1 MTDRA
6 GAAAHL
12 DVGSRAIDALMRAGA
27 VDAGLAGVGEL
38 DSARSVIESR
48 RDAGL
53 NDEMSFT
60 FRNPARSSDPTSG
73 LPSARSALVA
83 AFPYGP
89 AVSRGAGEPAA
100 PGPDAGAALVGEVAL
115 YAAEHA
121 YEGLHACLEAGAAVL
136 REVGHRAVIVSDDN
150 ALVDR
155 AMAVRAGIGW
165 TGKNTN
171 ILVPGAGSWVVLGSV
186 LTDAELLGAG
196 SASTAPAEARVR
208 GGCGPC
214 TRCLEGCPTGALPA
228 PGVLDATRCLSWLL
242 QRTGSFPRRFR
253 VALGTRIYGCD
264 ECQVVCPPS
273 QRRAASQSGARDG
286 SGGAEVDLVDLLESA
301 DEVILERFGSWY
313 IPRREV
319 RYVRRNALVALG
331 NAMATAGD
339 RHHGEADAVLSA
351 HLGGDD
357 PLLVEHAAW
366 AARRA
371 LREDL
376 LDDPRWSDHPE
387 VLAERP
393 RPHPAIEEALALRSA
408 GGETPVD
415 GPELLDVER
424 LDVERLDV
432 PERR

>member
-6 GAAAHL
+6 AAARHL
-12 DVGSRAIDALMRAGA
+12 DLASCALDAVRRAGA
-27 VDAGLAGVGEL
+27 VGAGLAGVGEL
-38 DSARSVIESR
+38 DAARSVIESR

-89 AVSRGAGEPAA
+89 AISGPVAEPTA
-100 PGPDAGAALVGEVAL
+100 PADRDASAALVGEVAL

-136 REVGHRAVIVSDDN
+136 REAGHRAVIVSDDN

-165 TGKNTN
+165 TGKNSN

-186 LTDAELLGAG
+186 LTDAELSGPVSVG
-196 SASTAPAEARVR
+196 DVPAEVPVR

-273 QRRAASQSGARDG
+273 QRRAPSGAEAQAG
-286 SGGAEVDLVDLLESA
+286 PEGAEVDLVELLESA
-301 DEVILERFGSWY
+301 DGVILERFGSWY
-313 IPRREV
+313 IPRRDV

-331 NAMATAGD
+331 NALAAAGD
-339 RHHGEADAVLSA
+339 RGARAAEAVLSA
-351 HLGGDD
+351 HLGCDD

-371 LREDL
+371 LLEDL

-393 RPHPAIEEALALRSA
+393 RPHPALEEALAVRTT
-408 GGETPVD
+408 GRETPLD
-415 GPELLDVER
+415 GPE
-424 LDVERLDV
+424 
-432 PERR
+432 RR